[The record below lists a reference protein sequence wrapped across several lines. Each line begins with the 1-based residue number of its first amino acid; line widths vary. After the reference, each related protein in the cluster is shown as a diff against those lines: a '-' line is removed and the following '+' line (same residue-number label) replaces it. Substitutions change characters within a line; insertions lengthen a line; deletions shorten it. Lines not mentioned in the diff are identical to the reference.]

1 MQLFP
6 PNPNQEGFKL
16 EWYYALFLML
26 GMVVGGMLIGL
37 PVAFA
42 FLGANIVGMLVF
54 MGGAGSLEFLSGEM
68 YESVAR
74 YSFLPIIL
82 FLLMGEVLFQS
93 KVAFR
98 AIKAVDLLISK
109 IPGRMSIVSIVGG
122 TIFSSLTGSSIANTA
137 LMGGVLL
144 PDMLKRGYAPSMAM
158 GPIMATGGIAMLV
171 PPSALAVLLG
181 SLAYIPISSLLIAGI
196 LPGMLMAL
204 LFIGYVLVRCSINPD
219 LAPAGERIQVLSRR
233 ERWMPFIIYV
243 LPLISIFVAVVG
255 SIFGGIASPTE
266 AAAIGCMA
274 AVLASVCYRSLSWD
288 ILRVS
293 LMETAKVAVM
303 ILLIIAGSTT
313 FSQILSVSGATQG
326 MLEYINTL
334 EFTAFGAV
342 FMMLIVLI
350 FLGAFMDQVSMLL
363 LTLPFFLPIAT
374 SHGIDMLWLGVLF
387 LVVMEVSLMTPPF
400 GLLLFVMR
408 GVAPKSISMLAIYAA
423 AMPFI
428 CLELAVLFTLFVF
441 PNLALWLPSL
451 IE

>member
-1 MQLFP
+1 M
-6 PNPNQEGFKL
+6 
-16 EWYYALFLML
+16 EWYLALLLML
-26 GMVVGGMLIGL
+26 GMVVGGMFLGL

-42 FLGANIVGMLVF
+42 FLGANIIGMMVF
-54 MGGAGSLEFLSGEM
+54 MGGTGSLEFLSGEM

-74 YSFLPIIL
+74 YAFLPIIL
-82 FLLMGEVLFQS
+82 FLLMGEILFQS

-98 AIKAVDLLISK
+98 AINAVDKLISK
-109 IPGRMSIVSIVGG
+109 MPGRMSIVSIAGG

-144 PDMLKRGYAPSMAM
+144 PDMLKRGYAPSIAM

-196 LPGMLMAL
+196 LPGVLMAVA
-204 LFIGYVLVRCSINPD
+204 FVGYVLIICTVRPD
-219 LAPAGERIQVLSRR
+219 LAPAAEEPEKLTTA
-233 ERWMPFIIYV
+233 ERWKPFLIYV
-243 LPLISIFVAVVG
+243 LPLMGIFVAVVG

-266 AAAIGCMA
+266 AAAIGCVA
-274 AVLASVCYRSLSWD
+274 AVIASLSYRSLSWSV
-288 ILRVS
+288 LKTS
-293 LMETAKVAVM
+293 LTETAKVAVM

-326 MLEYINTL
+326 MLEYIETL
-334 EFTAFGAV
+334 EFTAFSAV

-350 FLGAFMDQVSMLL
+350 FLGAFMDQVSMML
-363 LTLPFFLPIAT
+363 LTLPFFLPIAQA
-374 SHGIDMLWLGVLF
+374 HGVDMLWLGVLF

-408 GVAPKSISMLAIYAA
+408 GVAPKSISMMQIYGAA
-423 AMPFI
+423 FPFI
-428 CLELAVLFTLFVF
+428 MLELAVLFLLFLV
-441 PNLALWLPSL
+441 PDLALWLPSL
-451 IE
+451 FD

>member
-1 MQLFP
+1 M
-6 PNPNQEGFKL
+6 
-16 EWYYALFLML
+16 EWHLALTMML
-26 GMVVGGMLIGL
+26 GIVVFGMMIGL

-42 FLGANIVGMLVF
+42 FFAANIIGMIVF
-54 MGGAGSLEFLSGEM
+54 MGGTGSLEFMSSEM

-98 AIKAVDLLISK
+98 AINAVDKLISK
-109 IPGRMSIVSIVGG
+109 LPGRMSIVSIAGG

-144 PDMLKRGYAPSMAM
+144 PDMLKRGYAPSIAM

-196 LPGMLMAL
+196 LPGIMMAV
-204 LFIGYVLVRCSINPD
+204 LFVSYVLIICTLRPE
-219 LAPAGERIQVLSRR
+219 LAPQGEETETLTPR
-233 ERWMPFIIYV
+233 ERWMPFVIYV
-243 LPLISIFVAVVG
+243 LPLMAIFIAVVG

-266 AAAIGCMA
+266 AAAIGCVA
-274 AVLASVCYRSLSWD
+274 AVIAAMSYRALTWE
-288 ILRVS
+288 VMKTS

-326 MLEYINTL
+326 MLEFIDTL
-334 EFTAFGAV
+334 EFTAFSAV
-342 FMMLIVLI
+342 FMMLVVLI
-350 FLGAFMDQVSMLL
+350 FLGAFMDQVSMML
-363 LTLPFFLPIAT
+363 LTLPFFLPIAAA
-374 SHGIDMLWLGVLF
+374 HGIDMLWLGVLF

-408 GVAPKSISMLAIYAA
+408 GVAPKSITMLQIYAA
-423 AMPFI
+423 AFPFI
-428 CLELAVLFTLFVF
+428 MLELAVLFLLFLF
-441 PNLALWLPSL
+441 PDLALWLPSL
-451 IE
+451 FDQ